1 MTDQTANHAAAHE
14 ENASRT
20 MAAWRNAV
28 GGDAKDAARSA
39 WNDLPHFRF
48 HATIALSGVGKVH
61 KVWSPSS
68 KFLDQPYCGASRWNG
83 GRARVVDSEVTC
95 LKCLR

>member
-1 MTDQTANHAAAHE
+1 MTDLTAAHEAAHE
-14 ENASRT
+14 ENAART

-28 GGDAKDAARSA
+28 GRDANAAAHSA
-39 WNDLPHFRF
+39 WLALPRF
-48 HATIALSGVGKVH
+48 HFNAVIAYGGKIH
-61 KVWSPSS
+61 RVWSPSS

-83 GRARVVDSEVTC
+83 ERARVTDAEVTC